1 MKDFAQ
7 YLTERKT
14 EKTFYVVFEM
24 LDDDTTPDEYVKYLN
39 KLNPKHDYQV
49 AERRTTGRNKNIVY
63 FTVSGKTDKKAYN
76 ALEKLIRPLKDTF
89 GERTSAD
96 VFDEERFERYMEG
109 KIE

>member
-39 KLNPKHDYQV
+39 KVNPKHDYQV
-49 AERRTTGRNKNIVY
+49 AERRTSGRNKNIVY
-63 FTVSGKTDKKAYN
+63 FTVSGKTDRKAYN
-76 ALEKLIRPLKDTF
+76 ALEKLIKPMKDHFDGRIT
-89 GERTSAD
+89 TD
-96 VFDEERFERYMEG
+96 VFDEENFQKYMVG
-109 KIE
+109 RIE